1 MRLRLYYN
9 IVATVRRGHFK
20 TYKYYIVVISVRM
33 NIYNSETIIASYT
46 KFDDNMSYSY
56 TQL

>member
-1 MRLRLYYN
+1 MRKW
-9 IVATVRRGHFK
+9 HFRP
-20 TYKYYIVVISVRM
+20 YKYYIVVISVRM

-46 KFDDNMSYSY
+46 KFDDNMSCNY